1 MLDFADMA
9 QTSTPF
15 SRDDQR
21 ADPGGEIPAAL
32 SASCGRS
39 RFGVRC
45 AYAFGSLVRAE
56 GGPLSDLDLAV
67 LFDDDVSASR
77 RLDLAAALAE
87 EAERRAGRRVD
98 ILILNEAPPA
108 LRYRVVCDGRL
119 LYARDERSR
128 VAFEARA
135 LDEFLDFQPVLA
147 RYDQLLLARAREGR
161 LGT

>member
-1 MLDFADMA
+1 M
-9 QTSTPF
+9 
-15 SRDDQR
+15 
-21 ADPGGEIPAAL
+21 
-32 SASCGRS
+32 
-39 RFGVRC
+39 
-45 AYAFGSLVRAE
+45 RAE

-87 EAERRAGRRVD
+87 EVEPLAGRRVD

-119 LYARDERSR
+119 LCARDERSR
-128 VAFEARA
+128 VAFESRA

-147 RYDQLLLARAREGR
+147 RYDQRLLARAREGR